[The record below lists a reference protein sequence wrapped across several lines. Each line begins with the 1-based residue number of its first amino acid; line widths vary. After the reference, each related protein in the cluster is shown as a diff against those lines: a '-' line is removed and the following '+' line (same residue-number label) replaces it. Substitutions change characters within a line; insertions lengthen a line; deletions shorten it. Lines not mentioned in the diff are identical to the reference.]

1 MQEDILIIREALER
15 LESASLGEDNILAH
29 AGLSGLELPDII
41 RDIVD
46 LLEPEL
52 KPYEFAF
59 YMWLIRHSVIEN
71 NSQLIR
77 VGRRPM
83 QSGIIKSP
91 SSKTNEY
98 SLSYAT
104 VQQTFEGL
112 EGVGAIR
119 QEGDTNREGTLYKV
133 LLPEEISVCKAKR
146 ESLRNQVVEAPNDS
160 EVDYYNIRENRI
172 KVFERDNYVCAY
184 CDKQL
189 TRFSAT
195 LDHIHSVKEGGNNT
209 KDNLVTACL
218 QCNAKKN
225 AGELS
230 KFLAKRAQSAIR
242 ILE

>member
-1 MQEDILIIREALER
+1 MQEEIEIIREALER
-15 LESASLGEDNILAH
+15 LEATVSEDENLLAS
-29 AGLSGLELPDII
+29 AGLSGLELPDIV

-52 KPYEFAF
+52 KPYEFGF
-59 YMWLIRHSVIEN
+59 YMWLFRHSVVEN
-71 NSQLIR
+71 NTQHIR

-83 QSGIIKSP
+83 QSGVIKSP

-112 EGVGAIR
+112 ESVGAIR
-119 QEGDTNREGTLYKV
+119 QEGDTNREGTLYRV
-133 LLPEEISVCKAKR
+133 LLPEEIPMCQER
-146 ESLRNQVVEAPNDS
+146 RNQLQKQLIEAPVEGEIDF
-160 EVDYYNIRENRI
+160 YNVRENRM
-172 KVFERDNYVCAY
+172 KVFERDNYTCAY
-184 CDKQL
+184 CAKQL

-195 LDHIHSVKEGGNNT
+195 LDHIQSMKEGGGNN
-209 KDNLVTACL
+209 KENLVTACL

-230 KFLAKRAQSAIR
+230 EFLARKTREAVKRH
-242 ILE
+242 